1 MKIAPI
7 TAKQKLLYTVG
18 LFCAGLTAC
27 AAMVRQKAPGDVP
40 NDNPQ
45 TKPEIEEQS
54 KPENGNNKEAS
65 PEEEEIE
72 ELPQQLGGDV
82 PYIPPTE

>member
-18 LFCAGLTAC
+18 MLCAGLTAC
-27 AAMVRQKAPGDVP
+27 AAIVRQKAPGDVP

-45 TKPEIEEQS
+45 TKPE
-54 KPENGNNKEAS
+54 NGNNKEAE
-65 PEEEEIE
+65 PEEAEIE